1 MSLRRGQV
9 FTAGAPKLSPSRLQA
24 VHFKSELLDL
34 AVQYVKIMDGQN

>member
-1 MSLRRGQV
+1 MSLWRGQV
-9 FTAGAPKLSPSRLQA
+9 LTANALKLNPSRLQA